1 MAHAV
6 DQAGVVKG
14 LLMQQLFQV
23 ILHRVLVAVIGD
35 MFLHIVEHFDD
46 LNVGAAVLGSLQRS
60 QGRRDGGISIGA
72 GGGDHVGGKGRVVSA
87 AVLRVEH
94 QGKV

>member
-14 LLMQQLFQV
+14 LLMQQPFQV

-72 GGGDHVGGKGRVVSA
+72 
-87 AVLRVEH
+87 
-94 QGKV
+94 